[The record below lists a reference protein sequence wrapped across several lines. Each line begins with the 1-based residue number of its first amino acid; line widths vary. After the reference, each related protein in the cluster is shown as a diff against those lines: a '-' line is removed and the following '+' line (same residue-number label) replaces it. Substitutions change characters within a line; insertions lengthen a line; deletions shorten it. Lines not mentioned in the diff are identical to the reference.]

1 MSRGVNGETIFNKL
15 NLLSGDDLSNRLWI
29 TEFDVDQPNVSERA
43 KDVHDF
49 IRTAF
54 SHPNTDGII
63 LWTWLREKHRSW
75 QDVPFNRALWE
86 NPELVIQPG
95 DETIKDPIIEPEEG
109 TCDEYNILCNWGFG
123 PNEAGVEYLKMVKQ
137 EWNSTQI
144 TSPNDASNMRVF
156 KGTYLIDLLDADGNV
171 IEGSEVEITDSCE
184 LNSIDFETE
193 ADLNLLTNSGSQ
205 LSLRDGGLTGNKA
218 ALVNSRA
225 ADWAGPRFQ
234 STSGDRFFKIAV
246 KLLDADSNLN
256 YEYFVT
262 TKKVVN
268 GQNTF
273 KRVHSGTIS
282 NVNEWFFIETSRTIP
297 AEEVEFY
304 LEFSNAYTGDFLIDR
319 MYDYPQSQW
328 DNCKKVSLDF
338 SGKAS

>member
-1 MSRGVNGETIFNKL
+1 MSRGINGQTIFDKL
-15 NLLSGDDLSNRLWI
+15 NLLSGTDRSNRLLI

-75 QDVPFNRALWE
+75 QDAPFNRALWE

-95 DETIKDPIIEPEEG
+95 DETVKDPIIEPEEG
-109 TCDEYNILCNWGFG
+109 TCDEYNILCNWSFG

-137 EWNSTQI
+137 EWNSTQTI
-144 TSPNDASNMRVF
+144 SPNDANKMRVF
-156 KGTYLIDLLDADGNV
+156 KGTYLIDLLDVDGNV
-171 IEGSEVEITDSCE
+171 IEGSEFEITDSCE
-184 LNSIDFETE
+184 LNSVDFETE
-193 ADLNLLTNSGSQ
+193 ADLNLLTNAGSQ
-205 LSLRDGGLTGNKA
+205 LSLRDDGLTGNMA

-246 KLLDADSNLN
+246 KLLEADSSLN
-256 YEYFVT
+256 YDYF
-262 TKKVVN
+262 
-268 GQNTF
+268 
-273 KRVHSGTIS
+273 
-282 NVNEWFFIETSRTIP
+282 
-297 AEEVEFY
+297 
-304 LEFSNAYTGDFLIDR
+304 
-319 MYDYPQSQW
+319 YD
-328 DNCKKVSLDF
+328 SL
-338 SGKAS
+338 KC

>member
-1 MSRGVNGETIFNKL
+1 MLVSVLKMFTT
-15 NLLSGDDLSNRLWI
+15 LSVLHFL
-29 TEFDVDQPNVSERA
+29 
-43 KDVHDF
+43 
-49 IRTAF
+49 IRIQMVLF
-54 SHPNTDGII
+54 YGHGF
-63 LWTWLREKHRSW
+63 EKNIVLGKMFHLIE

-144 TSPNDASNMRVF
+144 ISPNDASNMRVF

-171 IEGSEVEITDSCE
+171 IEGSEVEITDSCD
-184 LNSIDFETE
+184 LNSVDFETE
-193 ADLNLLTNSGSQ
+193 ADLNLFTYSGSH
-205 LSLRDGGLTGNKA
+205 LSLRDGGLTGKKA
-218 ALVNSRA
+218 ALVNSRT

-246 KLLDADSNLN
+246 KLLEGDSNLN
-256 YEYFVT
+256 YDYFVT

-268 GQNTF
+268 GENTF
-273 KRVHSGTIS
+273 ERVHSGTIP
-282 NVNEWFFIETSRTIP
+282 NVNEWFFIETSRTIS

-338 SGKAS
+338 SGKPS